1 MLRRRG
7 RIRDGAR
14 VTEHCAIVGAGFS
27 GTLLAINLLRHDGPR
42 VTLIE
47 RRPLAAGRGVAYS
60 TAHPEHVLNVR
71 ANNMSALPDEP
82 GHFLGWLDRRGLQ
95 PTSGFVSRQVY
106 GDYLASLLVETRT
119 QAGERLRIVQGEAVD
134 ADEGGVV
141 LADGTRIAAD
151 SVAIAPGNLPP
162 LVPEGL
168 DVAALPDGCY
178 VSDPWSGALV
188 RGLDPTGTVLVL
200 GTGLTMVDVAL
211 LLDSQGFE
219 GRIIA
224 VSRRGLAPRAHADGV
239 PATRRA
245 TRPEPRPVAL
255 VRALRERA
263 EEVDWRAAVDE
274 MRPFTQGLWRAM
286 DVADRAR
293 FLRHLRPWWDVHR
306 HRIAPHVAA
315 RLEALKADGRLEIVA
330 GKLAAVGPAGDGACA
345 TVRYR
350 PRGQEAERSLSVAR
364 IVNGTGPQGDLTRS
378 DEPLLKALYDR
389 GLLRPDPLRIGLD
402 VDQESRAIGADGAS
416 SDRLLVVGPMTR
428 GAFWEIVA
436 VPDIR
441 HQVWSIA
448 RRLANAQWVGGE
460 GL

>member
-1 MLRRRG
+1 
-7 RIRDGAR
+7 
-14 VTEHCAIVGAGFS
+14 VTEHVAIVGAGFS

-47 RRPLAAGRGVAYS
+47 RRPPAAGRGVAYS

-82 GHFLGWLDRRGLQ
+82 DHFLRWLGRRGLQ

-106 GDYLASLLVETRT
+106 GDYLASLLAETRRD
-119 QAGERLRIVQGEAVD
+119 AGDRLRVVQGEAVD
-134 ADEGGVV
+134 ADARGVV
-141 LADGTRIAAD
+141 LADGARIDAD
-151 SVAIAPGNLPP
+151 SVALAPGNLPP
-162 LVPEGL
+162 LIPAEL
-168 DVAALPDGCY
+168 DPRALPDGCY
-178 VSDPWSGALV
+178 MSDPWSGALG
-188 RGLDPTGTVLVL
+188 RGLDPDGVVLVL

-211 LLDSQGFE
+211 LLDAQGYG
-219 GRIIA
+219 GRIVA
-224 VSRRGLAPRAHADGV
+224 LSRRGLSPRAHAEGV
-239 PATRRA
+239 PATTRA
-245 TRPEPRPVAL
+245 TRPEPSPVAL
-255 VRALRERA
+255 VRALRARA

-286 DVADRAR
+286 DVAQRAR

-315 RLEALKADGRLEIVA
+315 RLEALKAAGRLEIVA
-330 GKLAAVGPAGDGACA
+330 GKLVSAGPAGDGACA
-345 TVRYR
+345 AVRYR
-350 PRGQEAERSLSVAR
+350 PRGATDERSLPVHR

-378 DEPLLKALYDR
+378 EDPLLKSLYGK

-402 VDQESRAIGADGAS
+402 VDQESRAIAADGSS

-441 HQVWSIA
+441 RQVWSIA